1 MKITI
6 DTKVLGKNK
15 LSLGEF
21 LVLLA
26 NFASEDLVIA
36 SKEVQAKGLA
46 SADLFDPNLLV
57 LSDNT
62 KNLVQEIL
70 VDSSVL
76 LDFCKDVK
84 DYNMLAEKLR
94 SMYPKGCKPGTIYP
108 WSSTTKEIA
117 LKLKTLVVE
126 HSFFFS
132 SEEAEYAVEAYITQC
147 RDHKKDMQLLKNFIL
162 KTYSDGNISSLFMTL
177 IENRRERLKQ
187 HEESKH

>member
-26 NFASEDLVIA
+26 NFASEDLAIA

-46 SADLFDPNLLV
+46 SADLFDPNLLI

-62 KNLVQEIL
+62 KNLIQEIL
-70 VDSSVL
+70 VDSSHL
-76 LDFCKDVK
+76 LDFCKGVEDF
-84 DYNMLAEKLR
+84 NMLAEKLR
-94 SMYPKGCKPGTIYP
+94 NMYPKGCKPGTIYP
-108 WSSTTKEIA
+108 WSSTTKEVA

-126 HSFFFS
+126 HNFFFS
-132 SEEAEYAVEAYITQC
+132 SEEAEFAVKDYMIQC

-162 KTYSDGNISSLFMTL
+162 KTYSDGNISSLFMTI

-187 HEESKH
+187 YEESKH